1 MEDELDMDVDDD
13 EQNEADDVDVVGD
26 IEHDDEAV
34 VDDNDVVEEDIEDEL
49 ADVHAPSSL
58 LRSFLTP

>member
-26 IEHDDEAV
+26 LEHDDEAV

-49 ADVHAPSSL
+49 ADVRVLRHLCSS
-58 LRSFLTP
+58 RC

>member
-13 EQNEADDVDVVGD
+13 EQGEADDVDVVGD

-49 ADVHAPSSL
+49 ADVRGLHL
-58 LRSFLTP
+58 LGFCRC